1 MKLGRKIVA
10 IFMTG
15 VFTILTACQFIDLL
29 PAPALRS
36 KNTES
41 YYFIIDEEAIALSN
55 NPAMIS
61 IYCDNIIAGINEQR
75 AAVGLAAF
83 IKSIDLCAAATVRA
97 QEQEQLFSH
106 TRPDGSE
113 FWTCNS
119 QVCYGECLS
128 RGHNPDGVVNAWMNS
143 DSHRAVLLDNEF
155 KTAGIGTYEV
165 NEQYYIA
172 LEVGY

>member
-1 MKLGRKIVA
+1 M
-10 IFMTG
+10 
-15 VFTILTACQFIDLL
+15 
-29 PAPALRS
+29 
-36 KNTES
+36 
-41 YYFIIDEEAIALSN
+41 
-55 NPAMIS
+55 
-61 IYCDNIIAGINEQR
+61 
-75 AAVGLAAF
+75 
-83 IKSIDLCAAATVRA
+83 
-97 QEQEQLFSH
+97 FSH

-128 RGHNPDGVVNAWMNS
+128 RGYDPDGVVNAWMNS
-143 DSHRAVLLDNEF
+143 PTHKAVLLDNEF

>member
-1 MKLGRKIVA
+1 MSLGRKFIA
-10 IFMTG
+10 ILMTG
-15 VFTILTACQFIDLL
+15 VFITLTTCQFIDLL
-29 PAPALRS
+29 PAPAIRS
-36 KNTES
+36 KNTDS
-41 YYFIIDEEAIALSN
+41 YYFLIDEEAIALSN

-75 AAVGLAAF
+75 AAVGLSAF
-83 IKSIDLCAAATVRA
+83 VKSIELCAAATVRA

-128 RGHNPDGVVNAWMNS
+128 RGHNPDNVVNAWMNS
-143 DSHRAVLLDNEF
+143 DTHRAVLLDNEF
-155 KTAGIGTYEV
+155 KTAGIGTHDE
-165 NEQYYIA
+165 NGKCYIA